1 MSSKKEELSP
11 KAKGHKITYERWFYG
26 VLIGFALGGASAR
39 NGSPIAIIPL
49 IFAVYCLFE
58 SQKNY
63 KLYKAALN
71 ENQTPANQWPHS
83 PGNSVYESRCL

>member
-11 KAKGHKITYERWFYG
+11 VAKKYKITYERWFYG
-26 VLIGFALGGASAR
+26 VFPGFVLGGLAAK
-39 NGSPIAIIPL
+39 NGSPMAVILL

-63 KLYKAALN
+63 KLYKAATD
-71 ENQTPANQWPHS
+71 ENQTSINQ
-83 PGNSVYESRCL
+83 